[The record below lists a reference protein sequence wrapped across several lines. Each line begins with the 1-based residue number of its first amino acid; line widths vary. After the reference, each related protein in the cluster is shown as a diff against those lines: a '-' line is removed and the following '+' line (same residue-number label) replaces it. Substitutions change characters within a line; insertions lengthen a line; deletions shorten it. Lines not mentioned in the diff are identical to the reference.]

1 MYMKQR
7 LTNYIGQKSFSLF
20 YNNIARWFFLFLF
33 FAGMFSC
40 YVFGIQLALNYAIHY
55 KFDFFYFSFT
65 LLSGLGT
72 IWGVMAHRE
81 FTKSS
86 YRVNN
91 TRILACQINPK
102 IGKYEYKSY
111 NPETHEFEDG
121 YIPFGPIDF
130 WDPATYAPEWVDKGK
145 YWHVL
150 LGLQVPNKELIL
162 QVVKDD
168 DLLNTRNRNVA
179 TTEKEIIRFP
189 WSTIGSIK
197 RVRYRVKIPQW
208 AVMRAD
214 YQGTKS
220 NNPERIVTNREI
232 GKLNRNIVLLVDEI
246 IEREKFRIKY
256 PWKITGLWIYIYK
269 SLPIKIIYNE
279 ILEKLPGFHKSIVK
293 EANDTLAD
301 IREDRLVLA
310 ILDVAKNKGIRQ
322 DKIEKISTLIRFLD
336 GVYSDIGLGEGSTE
350 YHNFHHSLEVSYMT
364 LKMLPNRINNFRF
377 SVDDIEILL
386 VAALLHDYD
395 PLQFTYNGNSSKP
408 ENNGYPKQE
417 QGSTIRPSVGPRVHR
432 TIEIIQRYQI
442 HDAYFKLDQPDLER
456 VFENFSFKFS
466 TQPDVQ
472 TQTAHIEK
480 SDRSLFVEALIWR
493 TDFPYFKQETAQKN
507 YKELLSEINVKGHDI
522 GKINI
527 LAEVLWLSDLSVTYM
542 GSDPIRAWNRVTNLY
557 DELFLPK
564 LEAVSR
570 TDSYFS
576 DFADT
581 HLFQELIKMRG
592 FPDVFKN
599 RWNSVYQ
606 FFHEGNPSTVLV
618 RTIINA
624 RKSFLKINMII
635 GYFKGEIMYQMASD
649 TYAEFF
655 IGIGEDQ
662 NEISFAK
669 SKITELEPQNASV
682 FWGNPVKLLPNI
694 PDHSVNNFIINMPK
708 SSGLEI
714 LTNRTSFSSLISTIG
729 TKMINAGII
738 QILTDIPKGSDLFN
752 TIYQE
757 ILSKGFIDCSEVSN
771 SYLSKL
777 QLASLHDFSNPYMLS
792 FCQRQIQ

>member
-1 MYMKQR
+1 MKHKP
-7 LTNYIGQKSFSLF
+7 IDHIDKKSFSLF
-20 YNNIARWFFLFLF
+20 YNDIARWFFLFLF
-33 FAGMFSC
+33 FGAMFSS
-40 YVFGIQLALNYAIHY
+40 YLFGIQLALNYAVED
-55 KFDFFYFSFT
+55 KFDFVYFVLT
-65 LLSGLGT
+65 LFSGLGT

-86 YRVNN
+86 EKVNN
-91 TRILACQINPK
+91 TRALAYQINPQ

-121 YIPFGPIDF
+121 FIPFGPIDF
-130 WDPATYAPEWVDKGK
+130 WDPATYAPDWVDKGK

-168 DLLNTRNRNVA
+168 DLINTKDRNVA
-179 TTEKEIIRFP
+179 TTQKETIRFS
-189 WSTIGSIK
+189 WDQDGSIK
-197 RVRYRVKIPQW
+197 RFRYRVKIPQW

-220 NNPERIVTNREI
+220 NNQEGIITNREI

-256 PWKITGLWIYIYK
+256 PWKIIGLWVYFYK

-293 EANDTLAD
+293 EANETLAD
-301 IREDRLVLA
+301 IREDRLVMA
-310 ILDVAKNKGIRQ
+310 IMDVAKNKGIS
-322 DKIEKISTLIRFLD
+322 DAKIEKISTLIRFLD

-350 YHNFHHSLEVSYMT
+350 YHNFHHSLEVSYMA
-364 LKMLPNRINNFRF
+364 LKMLPNAISNYRF
-377 SVDDIEILL
+377 SVDDIEIIL

-395 PLQFTYNGNSSKP
+395 PLQFTYNGNSSRP
-408 ENNGYPKQE
+408 ETNEYPTS
-417 QGSTIRPSVGPRVHR
+417 GPSVRSSVGPRVQR
-432 TIEIIQRYQI
+432 TIETIQRYQI

-456 VFENFSFKFS
+456 IFKNFSFKFRN
-466 TQPDVQ
+466 QPDMQ
-472 TQTAHIEK
+472 TLTASIEK
-480 SDRSLFVEALIWR
+480 SDKSLIVEALIWR

-507 YKELLSEINVKGHDI
+507 FKLLLSKLESKGYDI
-522 GKINI
+522 GKINL
-527 LAEVLWLSDLSVTYM
+527 LAEVVWLSDLSVTYM

-581 HLFQELIKMRG
+581 HLFQELIKMRS
-592 FPDVFKN
+592 FPIVFKN
-599 RWNSVYQ
+599 RWNSIYQ
-606 FFHEGNPSTVLV
+606 FFHEGNPSTILI

-624 RKSFLKINMII
+624 RKSFLKINMLI
-635 GYFKGEIMYQMASD
+635 GYFKGELIYRMANDVWS
-649 TYAEFF
+649 EFF

-662 NEISFAK
+662 NEISYAK
-669 SKITELEPQNASV
+669 SKFTELEPLNASV
-682 FWGNPVKLLPNI
+682 FWGNPTKLLPNI
-694 PDHSVNNFIINMPK
+694 PDGSIDSFIVNLVSSRQEILANKESFTSIIGTINKKLTNSGTLQLIMDLSKESEVFNFIYN
-708 SSGLEI
+708 
-714 LTNRTSFSSLISTIG
+714 
-729 TKMINAGII
+729 
-738 QILTDIPKGSDLFN
+738 
-752 TIYQE
+752 E
-757 ILSKGFIDCSEVSN
+757 ILSKDFMDCTEDIKSFFS
-771 SYLSKL
+771 SKL
-777 QLASLHDFSNPYMLS
+777 DLNSLPFYSNPYLLS
-792 FCQRQIQ
+792 FCRTQNQ

>member
-1 MYMKQR
+1 MKHR
-7 LTNYIGQKSFSLF
+7 PIDHIDKKSFSLF
-20 YNNIARWFFLFLF
+20 YNDIARWFFLFLF
-33 FAGMFSC
+33 FGAMFSS
-40 YVFGIQLALNYAIHY
+40 YLFGIQSALNYAVDD
-55 KFDFFYFSFT
+55 KFDFVYFVLT
-65 LLSGLGT
+65 LFSGLGT

-86 YRVNN
+86 EKVNN
-91 TRILACQINPK
+91 TRALAYQINPQ

-130 WDPATYAPEWVDKGK
+130 WDPATYAPDWVDKGK

-168 DLLNTRNRNVA
+168 DLINTKDRNVA
-179 TTEKEIIRFP
+179 TTQKESIRFP
-189 WSTIGSIK
+189 WDQDGSIK
-197 RVRYRVKIPQW
+197 RFRYRVKIPQW

-220 NNPERIVTNREI
+220 NNQEGIITNREI

-256 PWKITGLWIYIYK
+256 PWKIIGLWVYFYK

-293 EANDTLAD
+293 EANETLAD
-301 IREDRLVLA
+301 IREDRLVMA
-310 ILDVAKNKGIRQ
+310 IMDVAKNKGIS
-322 DKIEKISTLIRFLD
+322 DAKIEKISTLIRFLD

-350 YHNFHHSLEVSYMT
+350 YHNFHHSLEVSYMA
-364 LKMLPNRINNFRF
+364 LKMLPNAISNYRF
-377 SVDDIEILL
+377 SVDDIEIIL

-395 PLQFTYNGNSSKP
+395 PLQFTYNGNSSRP
-408 ENNGYPKQE
+408 ETNEYPTS
-417 QGSTIRPSVGPRVHR
+417 GPSVRSSVGPRVQR
-432 TIEIIQRYQI
+432 TIETIQRYQI

-456 VFENFSFKFS
+456 IFKNFSFKFRN
-466 TQPDVQ
+466 QPDMQ
-472 TQTAHIEK
+472 TLTASIEK
-480 SDRSLFVEALIWR
+480 SDKSLIVEALIWR

-507 YKELLSEINVKGHDI
+507 FKVLLSKLESKGYDI
-522 GKINI
+522 GKINL
-527 LAEVLWLSDLSVTYM
+527 LAEVVWLSDLSVTYM

-581 HLFQELIKMRG
+581 HLFQELIKMRS
-592 FPDVFKN
+592 FPIVFKN
-599 RWNSVYQ
+599 RWNSIYQ
-606 FFHEGNPSTVLV
+606 FFHEGNPSTILI

-624 RKSFLKINMII
+624 RKSFLKINMLI
-635 GYFKGEIMYQMASD
+635 GYFKGELIYRMANEVWS
-649 TYAEFF
+649 EFF

-662 NEISFAK
+662 NEISYAK
-669 SKITELEPQNASV
+669 SKFTELEPLNASV
-682 FWGNPVKLLPNI
+682 FWGNPTKLLPNI
-694 PDHSVNNFIINMPK
+694 PDGSIDSFIVNLVSSRQEILANKESFTSIIGTINKKLTNSGTLQLIMDLSKESEVFNFIYN
-708 SSGLEI
+708 
-714 LTNRTSFSSLISTIG
+714 
-729 TKMINAGII
+729 
-738 QILTDIPKGSDLFN
+738 
-752 TIYQE
+752 E
-757 ILSKGFIDCSEVSN
+757 ILSKDFMDCSEDIKSFF
-771 SYLSKL
+771 SSKL
-777 QLASLHDFSNPYMLS
+777 DLNSLPFYSNPYLLS
-792 FCQRQIQ
+792 FCRTQNQ

>member
-1 MYMKQR
+1 MKHKP
-7 LTNYIGQKSFSLF
+7 IDHIDKKSFSLF
-20 YNNIARWFFLFLF
+20 YNDIARWFFLFLF
-33 FAGMFSC
+33 FGAMFSS
-40 YVFGIQLALNYAIHY
+40 YLFGIQLALNYAVDD
-55 KFDFFYFSFT
+55 KFDFVYFVLT
-65 LLSGLGT
+65 LFSGLGT

-86 YRVNN
+86 EKVNN
-91 TRILACQINPK
+91 TRALAYQINPQ

-130 WDPATYAPEWVDKGK
+130 WDPATYAPDWVDKGK

-168 DLLNTRNRNVA
+168 DLINTKDRNVA
-179 TTEKEIIRFP
+179 TTQKESIRFP
-189 WSTIGSIK
+189 WDQDGSIK
-197 RVRYRVKIPQW
+197 RFRYRVKIPQW

-220 NNPERIVTNREI
+220 NNQEGIITNREI

-256 PWKITGLWIYIYK
+256 PWKIIGLWVYFYK

-293 EANDTLAD
+293 EANETLAD
-301 IREDRLVLA
+301 IREDRLVMA
-310 ILDVAKNKGIRQ
+310 IMDVAKNKGIS
-322 DKIEKISTLIRFLD
+322 DAKIEKISTLIKFLD

-350 YHNFHHSLEVSYMT
+350 YHNFHHSLEVSYMA
-364 LKMLPNRINNFRF
+364 LKMLPNAISNYRF
-377 SVDDIEILL
+377 SVDDIEIIL

-395 PLQFTYNGNSSKP
+395 PLQFTYNGNSSRP
-408 ENNGYPKQE
+408 ETNEYPTS
-417 QGSTIRPSVGPRVHR
+417 GPSVRSSVGPRVQR
-432 TIEIIQRYQI
+432 TIETIQRYQI

-456 VFENFSFKFS
+456 IFKNFSFKFRN
-466 TQPDVQ
+466 QPDMQ
-472 TQTAHIEK
+472 TLTASIEK
-480 SDRSLFVEALIWR
+480 SDKSLIVEALIWR

-507 YKELLSEINVKGHDI
+507 FKLLLSKLESKGYDI
-522 GKINI
+522 GKINL
-527 LAEVLWLSDLSVTYM
+527 LAEVVWLSDLSVTYM

-581 HLFQELIKMRG
+581 HLFQELIKMRS
-592 FPDVFKN
+592 FPIVFKN
-599 RWNSVYQ
+599 RWNSIYQ
-606 FFHEGNPSTVLV
+606 FFHEGNPSTILI

-624 RKSFLKINMII
+624 RKSFLKINMLI
-635 GYFKGEIMYQMASD
+635 GYFKGELIYRMANEVWS
-649 TYAEFF
+649 EFF

-662 NEISFAK
+662 NEISYAK
-669 SKITELEPQNASV
+669 SKFTELEPLNASV
-682 FWGNPVKLLPNI
+682 FWGNPTKLLPNI
-694 PDHSVNNFIINMPK
+694 PDGSIDSFIVNLVSSRQEILANKESFTSIIGTINKKLTNSGTLQLIMDLSKESEVFNFIYN
-708 SSGLEI
+708 
-714 LTNRTSFSSLISTIG
+714 
-729 TKMINAGII
+729 
-738 QILTDIPKGSDLFN
+738 
-752 TIYQE
+752 E
-757 ILSKGFIDCSEVSN
+757 ILSKDFMDCSEDIKSFF
-771 SYLSKL
+771 SSKL
-777 QLASLHDFSNPYMLS
+777 DLNSLPFYSNPYLLS
-792 FCQRQIQ
+792 FCRTQNQ

>member
-1 MYMKQR
+1 
-7 LTNYIGQKSFSLF
+7 
-20 YNNIARWFFLFLF
+20 
-33 FAGMFSC
+33 
-40 YVFGIQLALNYAIHY
+40 
-55 KFDFFYFSFT
+55 
-65 LLSGLGT
+65 
-72 IWGVMAHRE
+72 MAHRE

-86 YRVNN
+86 DRVNN
-91 TRILACQINPK
+91 TRILACQINPR

-111 NPETHEFEDG
+111 NPETHEFEEG

-130 WDPATYAPEWVDKGK
+130 WDPATYAPEWIDKGK

-168 DLLNTRNRNVA
+168 DLLNTKNQNVA
-179 TTEKEIIRFP
+179 TTEKETIKLS
-189 WSTIGSIK
+189 WSTKGSIK

-220 NNPERIVTNREI
+220 NNPEGIVTNREI
-232 GKLNRNIVLLVDEI
+232 GKLNRNIVLFVDEI

-256 PWKITGLWIYIYK
+256 PWMTTGLWIYLYK

-293 EANDTLAD
+293 EANETLAD
-301 IREDRLVLA
+301 IREDRLILA
-310 ILDVAKNKGIRQ
+310 ILDVAQTKGINQ

-336 GVYSDIGLGEGSTE
+336 GVYADIGLGEGSTE
-350 YHNFHHSLEVSYMT
+350 YHNFHHSLEVSYMA
-364 LKMLPNRINNFRF
+364 LKMLPNTINNYRF
-377 SVDDIEILL
+377 SADDIEILL
-386 VAALLHDYD
+386 VSALLHDYD
-395 PLQFTYNGNSSKP
+395 PLQFTHNGNGLKS
-408 ENNGYPKQE
+408 ENNGYPS
-417 QGSTIRPSVGPRVHR
+417 QGSTVRPTVGPRVHR
-432 TIEIIQRYQI
+432 TIETIQRYQI
-442 HDAYFKLDQPDLER
+442 HDAYFKLNQQELEN
-456 VFENFSFKFS
+456 VFQNFSFKFNS
-466 TQPDVQ
+466 QPEVKPQ
-472 TQTAHIEK
+472 KREIKK
-480 SDRSLFVEALIWR
+480 SDKSLMVEALIWR
-493 TDFPYFKQETAQKN
+493 TDFPYFKQDLAQKK
-507 YKELLSEINVKGHDI
+507 YKELLSRIKEKGHDI
-522 GKINI
+522 GKTNI

-581 HLFQELIKMRG
+581 HLFQELIRMRG

-599 RWNSVYQ
+599 RWNSIYQ

-624 RKSFLKINMII
+624 RKSFLKINALL
-635 GYFKGEIMYQMASD
+635 GYFKGEIIYQMANQI
-649 TYAEFF
+649 YAEFF

-669 SKITELEPQNASV
+669 SKIGELEPQNAAV
-682 FWGNPVKLLPNI
+682 FWGNSVKLLPSIPDRSIDNFILNI
-694 PDHSVNNFIINMPK
+694 P
-708 SSGLEI
+708 SSDGLDI
-714 LTNRTSFSSLISTIG
+714 ATNKLSFSSMISTMSQ
-729 TKMINAGII
+729 KLNNAGNLIV
-738 QILTDIPKGSDLFN
+738 LTDIQKGSELFES
-752 TIYQE
+752 IYGE
-757 ILSKGFIDCSEVSN
+757 ILSNGFMDCTNVSN
-771 SYLSKL
+771 YYLSKL
-777 QLASLHDFSNPYMLS
+777 DLATLHYTSTPQILS
-792 FCQRQIQ
+792 FCNKPIQ

>member
-1 MYMKQR
+1 MKQR
-7 LTNYIGQKSFSLF
+7 MTNYSGQKSFSLF
-20 YNNIARWFFLFLF
+20 YNDIARGFFLFLF

-40 YVFGIQLALNYAIHY
+40 YVFGIQLAFNYTIHY
-55 KFDFFYFSFT
+55 NFDFFYFSLT

-72 IWGVMAHRE
+72 VWGVMAYRE

-86 YRVNN
+86 DRVNN
-91 TRILACQINPK
+91 TRILACHINPR

-179 TTEKEIIRFP
+179 TTEKETIRFS
-189 WSTIGSIK
+189 WSTDGSSK

-232 GKLNRNIVLLVDEI
+232 GKLNTNIVLLVDEI

-279 ILEKLPGFHKSIVK
+279 ILEKLPGFHKSIIK
-293 EANDTLAD
+293 EANETLAD

-310 ILDVAKNKGIRQ
+310 ILDVAKNKGMRQ
-322 DKIEKISTLIRFLD
+322 NNIEKISTLIRFLD

-364 LKMLPNRINNFRF
+364 LKMLPNTINNFRF
-377 SVDDIEILL
+377 TADDIEILL
-386 VAALLHDYD
+386 VSALLHDYD
-395 PLQFTYNGNSSKP
+395 PLQFTYNGYSSKP
-408 ENNGYPKQE
+408 ENNGYPQ
-417 QGSTIRPSVGPRVHR
+417 QGSAIRPSVGPRVYR
-432 TIEIIQRYQI
+432 TIETIQRYQI

-456 VFENFSFKFS
+456 VFENFSFKVR

-472 TQTAHIEK
+472 IQTAEIEK
-480 SDRSLFVEALIWR
+480 SDKSLIVEALIWR

-507 YKELLSEINVKGHDI
+507 YKELLFEIKGKDHDI

-618 RTIINA
+618 RNIINA

-635 GYFKGEIMYQMASD
+635 GYFKGEMVYRMAND
-649 TYAEFF
+649 IYAEFF

-669 SKITELEPQNASV
+669 SKIIELEPQNASV
-682 FWGNPVKLLPNI
+682 FWGNPVKLLPSI
-694 PDHSVNNFIINMPK
+694 PDHSVDNFIINMPK

-714 LTNRTSFSSLISTIG
+714 LTNTGTFSSIISTICAKMLNTG
-729 TKMINAGII
+729 TLH
-738 QILTDIPKGSDLFN
+738 ILTDIPKGSDLFN

-757 ILSKGFIDCSEVSN
+757 ILSKGFTDCSEVSN

-777 QLASLHDFSNPYMLS
+777 DLASLHNFSNPYMLS

>member
-1 MYMKQR
+1 MKQR
-7 LTNYIGQKSFSLF
+7 MTNYSGHKSFSLF
-20 YNNIARWFFLFLF
+20 YNDIARWFFLFLF

-72 IWGVMAHRE
+72 IWGMMAHRE
-81 FTKSS
+81 FTKSTD
-86 YRVNN
+86 RVNN
-91 TRILACQINPK
+91 TRFFACEINPR

-111 NPETHEFEDG
+111 NPETHEFENG

-130 WDPATYAPEWVDKGK
+130 WDPATYAPEWMDKGK

-168 DLLNTRNRNVA
+168 DLFNTRNRNVA
-179 TTEKEIIRFP
+179 TTEIEIIRIP
-189 WSTIGSIK
+189 WSTNGSGK

-220 NNPERIVTNREI
+220 NDPEGIVTNREI
-232 GKLNRNIVLLVDEI
+232 GKLNINIVLLVDEI

-293 EANDTLAD
+293 EANETLAD

-310 ILDVAKNKGIRQ
+310 ILDVAKNKGISQ
-322 DKIEKISTLIRFLD
+322 FKIEKISTLIRFLD

-364 LKMLPNRINNFRF
+364 LKMLPNTINNYRF
-377 SVDDIEILL
+377 TADDIEILL
-386 VAALLHDYD
+386 VSALLHDYD

-408 ENNGYPKQE
+408 ENNGYPQ
-417 QGSTIRPSVGPRVHR
+417 QGSAIRPSVGPRVHR
-432 TIEIIQRYQI
+432 TIETIQRYQI

-456 VFENFSFKFS
+456 VFENFSFKVR

-472 TQTAHIEK
+472 TQTAEIEK
-480 SDRSLFVEALIWR
+480 SDKSLIVEALIWR

-507 YKELLSEINVKGHDI
+507 YKELLFEIKAKDHDI

-618 RTIINA
+618 RNIINA

-635 GYFKGEIMYQMASD
+635 GYFNGEMIYRMANGI
-649 TYAEFF
+649 YAEFF

-662 NEISFAK
+662 NEVSFAK
-669 SKITELEPQNASV
+669 SKIIELEPQNASV
-682 FWGNPVKLLPNI
+682 FWGNPVKLLPSI
-694 PDHSVNNFIINMPK
+694 PDHSVDNFIINMPK

-714 LTNRTSFSSLISTIG
+714 LSNTSTFSSIISTIG
-729 TKMINAGII
+729 AKMINTGTLH
-738 QILTDIPKGSDLFN
+738 ILTDIPKGSDLFN
-752 TIYQE
+752 IIYQE
-757 ILSKGFIDCSEVSN
+757 ILSKGFTDCSEVSD
-771 SYLSKL
+771 SYLSNL
-777 QLASLHDFSNPYMLS
+777 NLASLHNFSNPYMLS

>member
-1 MYMKQR
+1 MKQR
-7 LTNYIGQKSFSLF
+7 MTNYSGHKSFSLF
-20 YNNIARWFFLFLF
+20 YNDIARWFFLFLF
-33 FAGMFSC
+33 FTGIFSC

-55 KFDFFYFSFT
+55 NFDFFYFSFT

-81 FTKSS
+81 FTKSTD
-86 YRVNN
+86 RVNN
-91 TRILACQINPK
+91 TRILACEINPR

-111 NPETHEFEDG
+111 NPEIHEFEDG

-150 LGLQVPNKELIL
+150 LGLQVPDKELIL

-168 DLLNTRNRNVA
+168 DLFNAKNRNVA
-179 TTEKEIIRFP
+179 TTEKETIGFP
-189 WSTIGSIK
+189 WSTNGTSK

-220 NNPERIVTNREI
+220 NNSEGIVTNREI

-279 ILEKLPGFHKSIVK
+279 ILEKLPAFHKSIVK
-293 EANDTLAD
+293 EANETLAD

-310 ILDVAKNKGIRQ
+310 ILDVAKNKGISQ

-364 LKMLPNRINNFRF
+364 LKMLPNTINNYRF
-377 SVDDIEILL
+377 SADDIEILL
-386 VAALLHDYD
+386 VSALLHDYD
-395 PLQFTYNGNSSKP
+395 PLQFTYNGDSSKP
-408 ENNGYPKQE
+408 ETNGYPN
-417 QGSTIRPSVGPRVHR
+417 QGSAIRPSVGPRVHR
-432 TIEIIQRYQI
+432 TIETIQRYQI

-456 VFENFSFKFS
+456 VFENFSFKVS

-472 TQTAHIEK
+472 TQTTEIEK
-480 SDRSLFVEALIWR
+480 SNKSLIVEALIWR

-507 YKELLSEINVKGHDI
+507 YKELLFEIRAKDHDV

-635 GYFKGEIMYQMASD
+635 GYFKGEIMYRMAND
-649 TYAEFF
+649 IYAEFF

-669 SKITELEPQNASV
+669 SKIIELEPQNASV
-682 FWGNPVKLLPNI
+682 FWGNPLKLLSGI
-694 PDHSVNNFIINMPK
+694 PDHSVDNFIINMPK

-714 LTNRTSFSSLISTIG
+714 LTNTASFSLIINTIHA
-729 TKMINAGII
+729 KMINTGTLH
-738 QILTDIPKGSDLFN
+738 ILTDIPKGSDFFN
-752 TIYQE
+752 TIYRE
-757 ILSKGFIDCSEVSN
+757 ILSKGFTDFSEVSN
-771 SYLSKL
+771 PYLSNL
-777 QLASLHDFSNPYMLS
+777 DLASLHNLSNPYMLS

>member
-1 MYMKQR
+1 MKR
-7 LTNYIGQKSFSLF
+7 GMTDFSGQKSFSLF
-20 YNNIARWFFLFLF
+20 YNDIARWFFLFLF
-33 FAGMFSC
+33 FAGTFSC
-40 YVFGIQLALNYAIHY
+40 YVFGVQLALNYAIHY
-55 KFDFFYFSFT
+55 NFDLFYFSFT
-65 LLSGLGT
+65 ILSGLGT
-72 IWGVMAHRE
+72 IWGLMAHRE

-86 YRVNN
+86 DRVSN
-91 TRILACQINPK
+91 TRILACQINPR

-168 DLLNTRNRNVA
+168 DLLDTKNRNVA
-179 TTEKEIIRFP
+179 TTQKETIRFS
-189 WSTIGSIK
+189 WSTKVSIK

-220 NNPERIVTNREI
+220 NNPEGIVTNLEI

-256 PWKITGLWIYIYK
+256 PWRLTGLWIYLYK
-269 SLPIKIIYNE
+269 SLPIQIIYNE

-293 EANDTLAD
+293 EANETLAD
-301 IREDRLVLA
+301 IREDKLVLA
-310 ILDVAKNKGIRQ
+310 IMDVAKSKGINQ
-322 DKIEKISTLIRFLD
+322 NKLGKISTLVRFLD
-336 GVYSDIGLGEGSTE
+336 GVYADIGLGEGSTE
-350 YHNFHHSLEVSYMT
+350 YHNFHHSLEVSYMA
-364 LKMLPNRINNFRF
+364 LKMLPNTINNYKF
-377 SVDDIEILL
+377 SEDDIEILL
-386 VAALLHDYD
+386 VSALLHDYD
-395 PLQFTYNGNSSKP
+395 PLQFTYNVNSPRP
-408 ENNGYPKQE
+408 ENNGYPN
-417 QGSTIRPSVGPRVHR
+417 QGSTIRPSVGPRVYR
-432 TIEIIQRYQI
+432 TIETLQRYQI
-442 HDAYFKLDQPDLER
+442 HDAYFRLDQPDLER
-456 VFENFSFKFS
+456 VFKNFSFKFRN
-466 TQPDVQ
+466 QPEVQ
-472 TQTAHIEK
+472 PLAADIEK
-480 SDRSLFVEALIWR
+480 SDKSLMVEALIWR
-493 TDFPYFKQETAQKN
+493 TDFPYFKQETAQK
-507 YKELLSEINVKGHDI
+507 KFKDLLTDI
-522 GKINI
+522 KSKNQDIAKVNI

-618 RTIINA
+618 RTITNA
-624 RKSFLKINMII
+624 RNSFLKLNMIV
-635 GYFKGEIMYQMASD
+635 GYFKGEMIYQLANEI
-649 TYAEFF
+649 YAEFF

-669 SKITELEPQNASV
+669 SKITELEPVNSAV
-682 FWGNPVKLLPNI
+682 FWGNFLKLLPSIPSRSIDNFILNI
-694 PDHSVNNFIINMPK
+694 PY
-708 SSGLEI
+708 SSGLDI
-714 LTNRTSFSSLISTIG
+714 LTNKVSFSS
-729 TKMINAGII
+729 MINTMNEKLMNSGSLL
-738 QILTDIPKGSDLFN
+738 ILTDIPRESDLFN
-752 TIYQE
+752 SMRNE
-757 ILSKGFIDCSEVSN
+757 ILSKGFIDCSKISN
-771 SYLSKL
+771 NYLSKL
-777 QLASLHDFSNPYMLS
+777 DPTILGYSSNPYFIS
-792 FCQRQIQ
+792 FCKKQI